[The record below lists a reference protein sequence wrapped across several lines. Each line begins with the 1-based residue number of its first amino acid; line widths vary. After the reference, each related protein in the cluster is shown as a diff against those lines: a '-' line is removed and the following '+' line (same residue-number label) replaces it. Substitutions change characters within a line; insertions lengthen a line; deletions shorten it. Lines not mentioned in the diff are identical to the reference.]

1 MVFPTVASIVRRLHS
16 SVPEG
21 LSAVQATACAYS
33 NIAFIKYWG
42 NRDHALRL
50 PANPSLSMN
59 LEGLFTRTTVR
70 FSADLSADRAQV
82 DGHALQGASLARVT
96 AHLDYARRLAG
107 CTLRAEVISQN
118 NFPAGAGIASSAS
131 AFAALSLAAATAL
144 GLRLS
149 EAELSAYA
157 RLGSGSAARSVP
169 NGFVVW
175 HMGED
180 HASSYAESIA
190 PAEHWPL
197 NDLVAIISTAHK
209 AVGSSEGHRLAES
222 SPFQP
227 VRVAT
232 APTRLAECVQAV
244 LSRDFERLAR
254 LVELDSDMMHA
265 VMQTSTPPLL
275 YWLPPTV
282 AVMQRVR
289 QLRAEGVGVC
299 YSIDAGANVHC
310 LCLPSAVERVRA
322 ELSAIDGVQAIRE
335 ARAGGAAW
343 LESVSN

>member
-1 MVFPTVASIVRRLHS
+1 M
-16 SVPEG
+16 
-21 LSAVQATACAYS
+21 QATACAHS
-33 NIAFIKYWG
+33 NIALIKYWG

-59 LEGLFTRTTVR
+59 LGGLFTRTTVR
-70 FSADLSADRAQV
+70 FRDDLTADQAVV
-82 DGHALQGASLARVT
+82 DDQLLHGAALARVS

-107 CTLRAEVISQN
+107 CTLRAEVISHN

-144 GLRLS
+144 GLQLS
-149 EAELSAYA
+149 ERELSTYA

-175 HMGED
+175 HAGSD

-190 PAEHWPL
+190 PADHWL
-197 NDLVAIISTAHK
+197 LVDLVAIISAAHK
-209 AVGSSEGHRLAES
+209 AVGSTEGHRLAES
-222 SPFQP
+222 SPFQAA
-227 VRVAT
+227 RVAT
-232 APTRLAECVQAV
+232 APARLAECVQAV

-275 YWLPPTV
+275 YWLPPTL

-289 QLRAEGVGVC
+289 ALRAEGVGVC
-299 YSIDAGANVHC
+299 YTIDAGANVHC
-310 LCLPSAVERVRA
+310 LCLPSAVARVRA
-322 ELSAIDGVQAIRE
+322 ELLAIEGVGAVRE
-335 ARAGGAAW
+335 ASTGGGAW
-343 LESVSN
+343 LESVQR

>member
-1 MVFPTVASIVRRLHS
+1 M
-16 SVPEG
+16 
-21 LSAVQATACAYS
+21 QATACAYS

-59 LEGLFTRTTVR
+59 LGGLYTRTTVR
-70 FSADLSADRAQV
+70 FRDDLDADQATV
-82 DGHALQGASLARVT
+82 DGQALRGASLARIS

-107 CTLRAEVISQN
+107 CTSHAEVISHN

-131 AFAALSLAAATAL
+131 AFAALSLAAAAAL
-144 GLRLS
+144 GLQLS
-149 EAELSAYA
+149 ERELSAYA

-169 NGFVVW
+169 NGFVAW
-175 HMGED
+175 HMGSD

-190 PAEHWPL
+190 PADHWQL
-197 NDLVAIISTAHK
+197 TDLVAIISTAHK
-209 AVGSSEGHRLAES
+209 AVGSTEGHQLAES
-222 SPFQP
+222 SPLQAA
-227 VRVAT
+227 RVAT
-232 APTRLAECVQAV
+232 APARFAECVQAV

-282 AVMQRVR
+282 AVMHRVR
-289 QLRAEGVGVC
+289 ELRAQGVGVC
-299 YSIDAGANVHC
+299 YTIDAGANVHC
-310 LCLPSAVERVRA
+310 LCLPEAVERVRA
-322 ELSAIDGVQAIRE
+322 ELLAISGVREVRE
-335 ARAGGAAW
+335 AQAGGAAW
-343 LESVSN
+343 LESS

>member
-1 MVFPTVASIVRRLHS
+1 M
-16 SVPEG
+16 
-21 LSAVQATACAYS
+21 QATACAYS

-59 LEGLFTRTTVR
+59 LGGLFTRTTVR
-70 FSADLSADRAQV
+70 FSADLAADCATV
-82 DGHALQGASLARVT
+82 DGQALQGASLARVS

-107 CTLRAEVISQN
+107 CALRAEVISHN

-131 AFAALSLAAATAL
+131 AFAALSLAAAAAL
-144 GLRLS
+144 GLELS
-149 EAELSAYA
+149 ERELSAYA

-175 HMGED
+175 HTGED

-190 PAEHWPL
+190 PADHWQL
-197 NDLVAIISTAHK
+197 TDLIAIISTAHK
-209 AVGSSEGHRLAES
+209 AIGSTEGHQLAET
-222 SPFQP
+222 SPLQAA
-227 VRVAT
+227 RVAT
-232 APTRLAECVQAV
+232 TPSRLAECIQAV

-282 AVMQRVR
+282 AVMHRVR
-289 QLRAEGVGVC
+289 ALRAEGVGVC
-299 YSIDAGANVHC
+299 YTIDAGANVHC
-310 LCLPSAVERVRA
+310 LCLPESVERVRA
-322 ELSAIDGVQAIRE
+322 ELLAIQGVQE
-335 ARAGGAAW
+335 VRAAQAGSAAW
-343 LESVSN
+343 LER

>member
-1 MVFPTVASIVRRLHS
+1 M
-16 SVPEG
+16 
-21 LSAVQATACAYS
+21 QATACAYS

-59 LEGLFTRTTVR
+59 LGGLYTRTTVR
-70 FSADLSADRAQV
+70 FRDDLDADQAVV
-82 DGHALQGASLARVT
+82 DDQALQGGSLARIS

-107 CTLRAEVISQN
+107 CPLRAEVVSHN

-131 AFAALSLAAATAL
+131 AFAALSLAAAAAL
-144 GLRLS
+144 GLQLS
-149 EAELSAYA
+149 ERELSAYA

-169 NGFVVW
+169 NGFVAW
-175 HMGED
+175 HMGSD

-190 PAEHWPL
+190 PADHWQL
-197 NDLVAIISTAHK
+197 TDLVAIISTAHK
-209 AVGSSEGHRLAES
+209 AVGSTEGHRLAES
-222 SPFQP
+222 SPLQAA
-227 VRVAT
+227 RVAT
-232 APTRLAECVQAV
+232 APARFAECVQAV

-282 AVMQRVR
+282 AVMHRVR
-289 QLRAEGVGVC
+289 ELRAEGVGVC
-299 YSIDAGANVHC
+299 YTIDAGANVHC
-310 LCLPSAVERVRA
+310 LCLPEAVERVRA
-322 ELSAIDGVQAIRE
+322 ELLAIQGIRE
-335 ARAGGAAW
+335 VREAQAGGAAW
-343 LESVSN
+343 LENS